1 MQIKFFGKKAEEES
15 KDLTIVITEC
25 PACKRES
32 GGEVCMHCG
41 ETLYPKRITFARL
54 LQSIPDVFFDIESGL
69 FYTARTFLTR
79 PGTEI
84 RQYFAGDRSKHYK
97 PLKFIL
103 FIGGLYTFLFV
114 KFDINNGQKQS
125 GFDEFGL
132 QWNSVILLFQFP
144 LIALTTWLL
153 YRKRKYTFGEH
164 LVANAFI
171 IAEVSLFSIILFPL
185 YYIFNGTQ
193 VIDVLQTLYLL
204 FILCYYP
211 YAFYDWFYQKKTKR
225 GLFISIGFVIIIF
238 IAIMIFTY
246 LLQLI
251 LYYLFN
257 LWGWA

>member
-1 MQIKFFGKKAEEES
+1 MNIKFFGKKAEEES
-15 KDLTIVITEC
+15 KDVTIVITEC

-32 GGEVCMHCG
+32 GGKVCMHCG

-54 LQSIPDVFFDIESGL
+54 LQSIPDVFFDVENGL
-69 FYTARTFLTR
+69 FYTVRTFFTR

-84 RQYFAGDRSKHYK
+84 KEYFAGDRAKHYK

-114 KFDINNGQKQS
+114 KFDINNGVRQS
-125 GFDEFGL
+125 AFDQFGL

-144 LIALTTWLL
+144 LIALITWLL
-153 YRKRKYTFGEH
+153 YRKRKYTYGEH

-171 IAEVSLFSIILFPL
+171 IAEVSIFNILLFPL
-185 YYIFNGTQ
+185 YYLLNGTSS
-193 VIDVLQTLYLL
+193 VDVLQLFYLL
-204 FILCYYP
+204 FILTYYP
-211 YAFYDWFYQKKTKR
+211 YAFFDWFYERKTRR
-225 GLFISIGFVIIIF
+225 GLFISIAFVLVLF
-238 IAIMIFTY
+238 IAMMIFTY

>member
-84 RQYFAGDRSKHYK
+84 RQYFGGDRAKHYK

-153 YRKRKYTFGEH
+153 YRKRNFTYGEH

-171 IAEVSLFSIILFPL
+171 IAEVSIYKVILFPL
-185 YYIFNGTQ
+185 YYLLNGTSG
-193 VIDVLQTLYLL
+193 INILEISYLL
-204 FILCYYP
+204 FILVYYP
-211 YAFYDWFYQKKTKR
+211 YAFYDWFYQRKTKR
-225 GLFISIGFVIIIF
+225 GLFISIVFVVILF
-238 IAIMIFTY
+238 IMIQIFTY
-246 LLQLI
+246 ILQLI

-257 LWGWA
+257 QWGWA